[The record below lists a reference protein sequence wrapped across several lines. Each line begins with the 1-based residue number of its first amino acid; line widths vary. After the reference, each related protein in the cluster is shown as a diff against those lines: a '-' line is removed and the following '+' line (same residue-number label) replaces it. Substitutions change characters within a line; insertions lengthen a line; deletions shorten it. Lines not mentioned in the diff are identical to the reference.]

1 MGNRDQT
8 SAAMLGWSRMDAQPV
23 LIRMEQPRD
32 AEAIEQVHLAAFAS
46 HAYSRQTEHLIVNA
60 LRAAGALAVSLV
72 AEEDGQ
78 VIGHIAFSTALI
90 NGQDCGWQLLGPV
103 GVLPAH
109 QRQGVGSRL
118 VREGLAAIR
127 RLGAR
132 GCVLVGEPAYYCRFG
147 FSQLPSLEMPGV
159 PSEYLLG
166 LSFDGHLPE
175 GTVAHHPA
183 FLVGL

>member
-1 MGNRDQT
+1 
-8 SAAMLGWSRMDAQPV
+8 MDALPV
-23 LIRMEQPRD
+23 VIRMEQPRD
-32 AEAIEQVHLAAFAS
+32 TGAIERVHLAAFAS
-46 HAYSRQTEHLIVNA
+46 HAYSQQTEHLIVNA
-60 LRAAGALAVSLV
+60 LRAAGALTVSLV
-72 AEEDGQ
+72 AEKDGE
-78 VIGHIAFSTALI
+78 VIGHIAFSVALI

-118 VREGLAAIR
+118 VREGLDAIR
-127 RLGAR
+127 RLGAT

-147 FSQLPSLEMPGV
+147 FAQSPSLSMPGV

-166 LSFDGHLPE
+166 LSFDGHMPG
-175 GTVAHHPA
+175 GTVSHHPA

>member
-1 MGNRDQT
+1 MN
-8 SAAMLGWSRMDAQPV
+8 ALPV
-23 LIRMEQPRD
+23 LIRPEAPGEAQ
-32 AEAIEQVHLAAFAS
+32 AIERVHVAAFES
-46 HAYSRQTEHLIVNA
+46 HTHSRQTEHLIVRA

-72 AEEDGQ
+72 AERDGE
-78 VIGHIAFSTALI
+78 VIGHIAFSAALI

-103 GVLPAH
+103 GVLPEH
-109 QRQGVGSRL
+109 QRKGVGCQL

-132 GCVLVGEPAYYCRFG
+132 GCVLVGEPAYYGRFG
-147 FSQLPSLEMPGV
+147 FAQSPSLSMPDV

-166 LSFDGHLPE
+166 LSFDGRMPE
-175 GTVAHHPA
+175 GAVSHHPA